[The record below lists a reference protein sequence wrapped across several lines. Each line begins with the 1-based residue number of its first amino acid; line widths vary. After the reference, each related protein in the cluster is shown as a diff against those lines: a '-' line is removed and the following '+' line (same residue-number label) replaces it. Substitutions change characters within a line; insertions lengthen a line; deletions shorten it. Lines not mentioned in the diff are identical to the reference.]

1 MSGLVFKGDVIY
13 STGEYLP
20 APYINKISVEETEI
34 TIENFIFLD
43 DYSDVDLVDSD
54 SNVSNSREEYK
65 NKVLNDL
72 KYYILVLKDYPEM
85 AETPAAEI
93 FEQIVDK
100 TLNPFVFYHGSFDLI
115 ASMEDDSEE
124 TVLDLSDSR
133 EGTESNSDYA
143 KLEEI
148 DTDSVSSKD
157 FYDETGNRVTAYAV
171 QTSFTIEDD
180 DHYYVFCFA
189 STFDYFS
196 DSSQMDE
203 DNFNST
209 LFDLQIGDVSY
220 EKVYEDGE
228 LAIQDSI
235 KFYDGDDNLYERVPL
250 QAIDSSIHKIGD
262 VDHDYI
268 KSNIESLLE
277 EYSTQYNS
285 ETGYDKIKNVMNA
298 IYSTLELHYEKYDI
312 VPRLEKIRRSFSD
325 KTPRLPVG
333 KLYKRFSK
341 RLFNINKTLM
351 QYGPLSKKIVYNSKL
366 VDLRS
371 ISYEFAS
378 KSHDEDT
385 DGSDYL
391 YTSWQ
396 GAQVALTPDE
406 NQVVVSGY
414 FFFDYEKALRTK
426 SKISEFLNVNRLE
439 ALGVSIPYE
448 SFSITS
454 IALVPQETA
463 TNPMMTSIF
472 STGSYPLVSTIEY
485 SEDTYITPES
495 DGDFNSLLIGSAYGA
510 DSADDITTE
519 NGFITSVVNRAYTGI
534 YDSTLNINN
543 YRLMCFEYLQ
553 YHGGV
558 LMSQS
563 EEMGASI
570 TISDNTSELVSTLS
584 SSAFESLEQIQD
596 YQAKAEI
603 ECVFNSDLG
612 RFNQFFLEG
621 ALNEYSSAP
630 STAPWYTAPVIY
642 TFHLD
647 LFCDQYGGDLQ
658 KIEDAAKDITSAI
671 NPKDGTTEAIDRF
684 VEDFAD
690 LLDDIYSEYTAVDA
704 ADVEFA
710 NSELAIPDPMTIEE
724 VENYDEWV
732 GRHREDDTTGAR
744 EWLLNEARS
753 ERGSD

>member
-72 KYYILVLKDYPEM
+72 KYYILVLKDYPE
-85 AETPAAEI
+85 TAEI

-100 TLNPFVFYHGSFDLI
+100 TLNPFVFYHGGFEI
-115 ASMEDDSEE
+115 EISE
-124 TVLDLSDSR
+124 TY
-133 EGTESNSDYA
+133 TEAYSNSDYA
-143 KLEEI
+143 ELEEI
-148 DTDSVSSKD
+148 ATDSVSSKD

-553 YHGGV
+553 YHEDM
-558 LMSQS
+558 LRSQAL
-563 EEMGASI
+563 GASI
-570 TISDNTSELVSTLS
+570 TISDNTHQLISTLS

-690 LLDDIYSEYTAVDA
+690 LLDDIYSEYTADDA
-704 ADVEFA
+704 VDVEFA
-710 NSELAIPDPMTIEE
+710 NSELAMPESMIIEE
-724 VENYDEWV
+724 VV
-732 GRHREDDTTGAR
+732 VDDDGGDGGDGGDDDGNIWDGGNTF
-744 EWLLNEARS
+744 S
-753 ERGSD
+753 P